1 MCVIQHRNWPLRST
15 ILNEHGINA
24 SPDGLCTSTHGNEP
38 FSCWFCCNSFSVDRA
53 RRGNVCLEDQAKACS
68 PTDQPVRKFK
78 DGLGYDYENFLYFPD
93 RVIFWYPYSFDDR
106 WREWNE
112 AKTDNVEGRIST
124 SIGQAERSVPDN
136 VTGKRKK
143 AMAVAERERVSKRDR

>member
-1 MCVIQHRNWPLRST
+1 M
-15 ILNEHGINA
+15 
-24 SPDGLCTSTHGNEP
+24 
-38 FSCWFCCNSFSVDRA
+38 
-53 RRGNVCLEDQAKACS
+53 
-68 PTDQPVRKFK
+68 
-78 DGLGYDYENFLYFPD
+78 
-93 RVIFWYPYSFDDR
+93 IFWYPYSFDDR

-112 AKTDNVEGRIST
+112 AKTDYAEGRIST